1 MSKKKNTKAKKND
14 VPVVIEVFG
23 ERARE
28 AHRSAVLLGWPADY
42 IVGKEPCNDA
52 VFVRAP
58 SKEAADI
65 FTAFLPA
72 DEYVVFGPE
81 GADGSV
87 VVQISEPSIGCAEE
101 MAEQL
106 SWDMADNFE
115 DLLVVAPSRR
125 AAERFAAFFGD
136 NAKITDIDPDEVV

>member
-65 FTAFLPA
+65 F
-72 DEYVVFGPE
+72 
-81 GADGSV
+81 
-87 VVQISEPSIGCAEE
+87 
-101 MAEQL
+101 
-106 SWDMADNFE
+106 
-115 DLLVVAPSRR
+115 VVAPSRR